1 MLSAEK
7 KTLRALEFGIA
18 DDKILSRVVG
28 RLVHPASGRS
38 YHEKFRPPKAP
49 MTDDV
54 CTTALLRPSLLLA
67 VGSCVLALRWA
78 LFVRARSFARS
89 YLRLIS
95 VCLRSSSRSRVS
107 PWFADRTTRLRRS
120 TAASA
125 PTTSRRRQCA
135 ATIAS
140 EVFTSR
146 STPIAPRSTCT
157 ARSLASSATAPTCKE
172 PTLARG
178 TTSPFLAHSIVQD
191 TLLVLLAVTP
201 VCPPPPPPPPPSFT

>member
-54 CTTALLRPSLLLA
+54 CTTALLRPF
-67 VGSCVLALRWA
+67 GSCVLALRWA

-95 VCLRSSSRSRVS
+95 VCLRSSSSSRSRVS

-201 VCPPPPPPPPPSFT
+201 VCPPPPPPPSFT